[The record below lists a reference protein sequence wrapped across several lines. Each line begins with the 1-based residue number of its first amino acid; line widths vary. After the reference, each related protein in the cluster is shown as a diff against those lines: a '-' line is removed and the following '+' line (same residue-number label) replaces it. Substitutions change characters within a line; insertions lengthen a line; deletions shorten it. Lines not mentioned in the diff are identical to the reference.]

1 MDVMQLVCIKPDPGE
16 DAPLKPSILSAT
28 KSILLQCVSTLLFL
42 PLSLAFLPLY
52 IIGLIIWGR
61 PPTVSPWSRFYRY
74 FTATWTEGKPEE
86 GIPFTNRILIFI
98 IVFDYL
104 VKSPIKGVGWFLDE
118 ILYPS
123 YHKCEIKDP
132 LFFISGAR
140 SGTTQM
146 AEYLQDDE
154 ENFIAPMMVEGMFPY
169 IWAWKLIAPV
179 LKMMGL
185 RKYFEIHPVFR
196 GEIKKRHKSFF
207 KTETW
212 DVALGLGH
220 MIVLSFNLGASFF
233 KWGLPNAALKEQSVD
248 REFCKIFVELNDCIM
263 KKVMYHRGLPKQRMF
278 IKTHLLI
285 VAKELEQRYDGAKFL
300 TMVWEPTGRFCSGM
314 NFLKVVSA
322 EGSLKRQFG
331 LFPATWRVVRDFI
344 IESQIHYCEEEMIFY
359 DQSAKNK
366 LAISFNTYV
375 KNLAGTLQRVY
386 SFLNISMSA
395 KLLSKAAALQK
406 SSHDRTKR
414 RTTYDPKYNRSLS
427 SLGIDEEKLKE
438 YLSDYINWM
447 NKLECIYAALDS
459 SDTMV
464 QENQAGDRAENSA
477 DIISQVL
484 CDGARYTLAMHFHT
498 SCMYDV

>member
-1 MDVMQLVCIKPDPGE
+1 MDVTQTQLLCIKPDPGE

-74 FTATWTEGKPEE
+74 FTATLTEGKPEE

-98 IVFDYL
+98 IIFDYL
-104 VKSPIKGVGWFLDE
+104 IKSPIQGVGWFLDE

-132 LFFISGAR
+132 LFIISAAR

-146 AEYLQDDE
+146 ANYLEDDE
-154 ENFIAPMMVEGMFPY
+154 ENFIAPMMVEAMFPY

-179 LKMMGL
+179 LKMTGL
-185 RKYFEIHPVFR
+185 RNYFKVPF
-196 GEIKKRHKSFF
+196 GEEVKKRHNNSFF

-212 DVALGLGH
+212 DMALGLGH
-220 MIVLSFNLGASFF
+220 MIFLSMNLGASFL
-233 KWGLPNAALKEQSVD
+233 KWGLPNSALKEHPVD

-300 TMVWEPTGRFCSGM
+300 TMVRDPIGRFCSTI
-314 NFLKVVSA
+314 NFIKVVSA
-322 EGSLKRQFG
+322 DGPMKASI
-331 LFPATWRVVRDFI
+331 FPVTWRVVRDWV
-344 IESQIHYCEEEMIFY
+344 IETQTCYCKEEMIFY
-359 DQSAKNK
+359 DQSEENTKNK
-366 LAISFNTYV
+366 LAISFDTYV

-386 SFLNISMSA
+386 SFLNIPVSA
-395 KLLSKAAALQK
+395 KLLSKATALQK
-406 SSHDRTKR
+406 SLHDRTKR
-414 RTTYDPKYNRSLS
+414 KTTYDPKYDRSLS
-427 SLGIDEEKLKE
+427 SLGVDEEKLKE
-438 YLSDYINWM
+438 YLFDYINWM
-447 NKLECIYAALDS
+447 KSLE
-459 SDTMV
+459 
-464 QENQAGDRAENSA
+464 
-477 DIISQVL
+477 
-484 CDGARYTLAMHFHT
+484 
-498 SCMYDV
+498 